1 MVPVDGI
8 PILVFSSTLLLIMT
22 ISSAVDTMNTTESI
36 RDSEVMVSADGSF
49 KLGFFSPGSSQ
60 NRYLGIWY
68 NKTSERTV
76 VWVANREIPLTVSS
90 GVLRVTHRGVLVLL
104 NHNGNIIWS
113 TNSSRSVRNPVAQLL
128 DSGNLIVKD
137 EGDGSMENLLWQS
150 FDYPCDTLLPG
161 MKLGRNT
168 MTGLDRY
175 LSSWKT

>member
-68 NKTSERTV
+68 NKISERTV
-76 VWVANREIPLTVSS
+76 VWVANREIPLTDSS
-90 GVLRVTHRGVLVLL
+90 GVLRVTHRGGVLVLL
-104 NHNGNIIWS
+104 NHNGNCWDIAIYWQYPT
-113 TNSSRSVRNPVAQLL
+113 TNCGLVEASLMPQLVA
-128 DSGNLIVKD
+128 
-137 EGDGSMENLLWQS
+137 
-150 FDYPCDTLLPG
+150 
-161 MKLGRNT
+161 
-168 MTGLDRY
+168 
-175 LSSWKT
+175 